1 VSFYDFLLLVHVL
14 GAFALVA
21 AFVGFWTM
29 YLVTGRLEA
38 DAGEL
43 VPTLVRPATVLVI
56 AGSLT
61 TLVFGVWLAIYL
73 DGYELWDGW
82 ILASL
87 GLWLVGVGTGER
99 AGRVLGQPGGLVEG
113 ALRRRGLVL
122 QLVSTLAIGAIL
134 LLMIFKPGA

>member
-1 VSFYDFLLLVHVL
+1 MSFYDFLLLVHVL

-21 AFVGFWTM
+21 AFVAFWAM
-29 YLVTGRLEA
+29 YVVAGRL
-38 DAGEL
+38 DTDSTEL

-82 ILASL
+82 IIAAL

-99 AGRVLGQPGGLVEG
+99 AGRVFAQPGGLVEA
-113 ALRRRGLVL
+113 ALRKRGLIL
-122 QLVSTLAIGAIL
+122 QLVSTVAIGAVL
-134 LLMIFKPGA
+134 WLMIFKPGA